1 MKKNEVDLSIVIIN
15 FGNTKEFT
23 LDCIDSIGSH
33 KNIEIILVDNLST
46 DGLDKEIKHK
56 YPHVSYLRRDKAYT
70 FGQNN
75 NFGFRHSSGRYVLFL
90 NNDTKIIDNKMFD
103 EIIGWMDKNKKVG
116 VVTCSL
122 VNQDGSYQGTG
133 GGFPS
138 LLRVFMWMTFLDDL
152 PLLDKIVKPFHPM
165 HSFSPLGSNKNY
177 YMKIQNLDWVTAA
190 FYFVR
195 SEVFNKVGGFD
206 DDYDAYMEET
216 DLSFKI
222 NKLGYENRYLPNW
235 KIIHFGNISYGNEN
249 SLLKEL
255 KNILVFYKKHY
266 PKWHLPILKAIIR
279 LGCILRIIVFG
290 VLRPNL
296 AKIYA
301 KAIKQI

>member
-1 MKKNEVDLSIVIIN
+1 
-15 FGNTKEFT
+15 
-23 LDCIDSIGSH
+23 
-33 KNIEIILVDNLST
+33 
-46 DGLDKEIKHK
+46 
-56 YPHVSYLRRDKAYT
+56 
-70 FGQNN
+70 
-75 NFGFRHSSGRYVLFL
+75 
-90 NNDTKIIDNKMFD
+90 
-103 EIIGWMDKNKKVG
+103 
-116 VVTCSL
+116 
-122 VNQDGSYQGTG
+122 
-133 GGFPS
+133 
-138 LLRVFMWMTFLDDL
+138 MWMTFLDDL